1 MISVRPSRAMAMFA
15 VALLALPGL
24 IGCSSDEKAEA
35 VAKSPEEVM
44 SAAAVK
50 LSETSGLV
58 LALSTDN
65 LPAGVTGITKASGVA
80 TATPAFDG
88 TITVVLSGQSVD
100 VPVIA
105 VDGKVHAQIPFTP
118 GWNVVDPAEYGAPDP
133 SKLIDTDTGFPALL
147 TLTEDL
153 KKGETVRGGADNT
166 EVLTTYTGVV
176 EGAAMKHIIP
186 SSAGD
191 SFTVE
196 WQVTEDAELREAA
209 MTGIFYPKS
218 TEMTYTVSFANYG
231 TEKDIAAP

>member
-1 MISVRPSRAMAMFA
+1 MCEAQCERDAPRV
-15 VALLALPGL
+15 VA
-24 IGCSSDEKAEA
+24 I
-35 VAKSPEEVM
+35 AKSPEEVM

-186 SSAGD
+186 SS
-191 SFTVE
+191 VE